1 MKLMLMI
8 EVDVDDVDDV
18 SDVDDVGDVG
28 DGKEVGVVS
37 MKWKVDFGSC
47 SLGRNFESAFGKKI
61 DWQR

>member
-1 MKLMLMI
+1 MTQRTSVGYMKLMLMI

-37 MKWKVDFGSC
+37 MK
-47 SLGRNFESAFGKKI
+47 
-61 DWQR
+61 

>member
-1 MKLMLMI
+1 MLMI

-37 MKWKVDFGSC
+37 MK
-47 SLGRNFESAFGKKI
+47 
-61 DWQR
+61 

>member
-37 MKWKVDFGSC
+37 MK
-47 SLGRNFESAFGKKI
+47 
-61 DWQR
+61 

>member
-1 MKLMLMI
+1 MGYMKLMLMI

-37 MKWKVDFGSC
+37 MK
-47 SLGRNFESAFGKKI
+47 
-61 DWQR
+61 